1 MFYECLSA
9 VGACSQKTI
18 AFIKQ
23 EGGKPFLRKNTFLF
37 AYIRQ
42 DAKVCSEGTNHK
54 EGRVN
59 PQWKGRAEFTT
70 K

>member
-23 EGGKPFLRKNTFLF
+23 EGGKPFLRKKHFSICIHPAGCESMFGGRSVLPL
-37 AYIRQ
+37 
-42 DAKVCSEGTNHK
+42 SEG
-54 EGRVN
+54 
-59 PQWKGRAEFTT
+59 AASA
-70 K
+70 